1 MKTVT
6 LDMSG
11 FEEGAPS
18 NASKWTMGNS
28 LDVKYFCLTFY
39 FESEDTMELWE
50 AEILPK
56 YLKKGA
62 KMIW

>member
-11 FEEGAPS
+11 FEGGAPS

-28 LDVKYFCLTFY
+28 LDAKQKYLTLY
-39 FESEDTMELWE
+39 FGGGDTMELWE
-50 AEILPK
+50 GEILPK